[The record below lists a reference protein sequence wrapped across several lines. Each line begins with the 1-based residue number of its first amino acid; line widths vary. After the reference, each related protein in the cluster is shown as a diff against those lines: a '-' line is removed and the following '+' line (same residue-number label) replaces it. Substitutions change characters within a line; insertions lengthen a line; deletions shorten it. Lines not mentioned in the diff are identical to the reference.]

1 MTKISKII
9 SAAERIVVSPTSDL
23 VRIKAEILVSKN
35 AVRRVSNML
44 RTYVLINYKS
54 QQYIADNHII
64 NHSYQSAI
72 YRKDHSEETGLST
85 IQHLLFLLSH
95 SRKDKK
101 SLSFFYVDQSW
112 EDNKEG
118 SAGPLNQIHAK
129 SCSNMNEFNCHPEEP
144 LQLNAF
150 ESMEKTR
157 DRFFGCILGGAVG
170 DALGAP
176 VEFMQRDEIILRFG
190 AEGIHKFALS
200 FGGIGTITDDT
211 QMTLFTAE
219 GLIRG
224 WVHQCFY
231 GTADYGSI
239 TSHAYLRW
247 LQTQGET
254 LSCDIDFAADEQ
266 GWLIQQTELHNRRA
280 PGITCISSLK
290 SMTSLGRLAMNE
302 SKGCGGVMRVAPV
315 GLFASRLSDQ
325 LSAHDCFRLGAD
337 LAALTHGH
345 PTGYLTAGVL
355 SVLILLL
362 VSGES
367 LRDALSHGRK
377 ILVEMPNHEETLRA
391 LDLAVELA
399 STNTPTEKAINQLG
413 RGWIAEEALAISIY
427 CALVCKNLEQGVI
440 LAVNHDGDSDSTGA
454 ITGNLLGALHG
465 IKSIP
470 EEWLNQLE
478 LGDVL
483 REVADDLFS
492 FRNWDIGSTG
502 KNSALNQNIWWKYP
516 GF

>member
-1 MTKISKII
+1 MSTNKI
-9 SAAERIVVSPTSDL
+9 L
-23 VRIKAEILVSKN
+23 QN
-35 AVRRVSNML
+35 
-44 RTYVLINYKS
+44 
-54 QQYIADNHII
+54 QG
-64 NHSYQSAI
+64 
-72 YRKDHSEETGLST
+72 HSEKIRER
-85 IQHLLFLLSH
+85 FL
-95 SRKDKK
+95 
-101 SLSFFYVDQSW
+101 
-112 EDNKEG
+112 
-118 SAGPLNQIHAK
+118 
-129 SCSNMNEFNCHPEEP
+129 
-144 LQLNAF
+144 
-150 ESMEKTR
+150 
-157 DRFFGCILGGAVG
+157 GCLLGGAAG

-176 VEFMQRDEIILRFG
+176 VEFMQRNEIIAHFG
-190 AEGIHKFALS
+190 AEGIVNFALS

-239 TSHAYLRW
+239 TSHAYMRW

-254 LSCDIDFAADEQ
+254 PSCDIDFAADEQ
-266 GWLIQQTELHNRRA
+266 GWLIEQSKLHNRRA

-290 SMTSLGRLAMNE
+290 SMTALGELAANE

-315 GLFASRLSDQ
+315 GLFASQLRDQ
-325 LSAHDCFRLGAD
+325 LSAEDCFRLGAN

-345 PTGYLTAGVL
+345 PTGYLTAGVF

-367 LRDALSHGRK
+367 LNDALSHGRK

-399 STNTPTEKAINQLG
+399 SSNTPTEKAINKLG
-413 RGWIAEEALAISIY
+413 RGWIAEEALAIAIY
-427 CALVCKNLEQGVI
+427 CSLVCENFKQGVA

-478 LGDVL
+478 LVDVL

-502 KNSALNQNIWWKYP
+502 KNRALNQNIWWKYP

>member
-1 MTKISKII
+1 MSAKKVYQNQGQPEKIR
-9 SAAERIVVSPTSDL
+9 ER
-23 VRIKAEILVSKN
+23 
-35 AVRRVSNML
+35 
-44 RTYVLINYKS
+44 
-54 QQYIADNHII
+54 
-64 NHSYQSAI
+64 
-72 YRKDHSEETGLST
+72 
-85 IQHLLFLLSH
+85 FLACL
-95 SRKDKK
+95 
-101 SLSFFYVDQSW
+101 
-112 EDNKEG
+112 
-118 SAGPLNQIHAK
+118 
-129 SCSNMNEFNCHPEEP
+129 
-144 LQLNAF
+144 
-150 ESMEKTR
+150 
-157 DRFFGCILGGAVG
+157 LGGAAG

-176 VEFMQRDEIILRFG
+176 VEFMQRNEIISRFG
-190 AEGIHKFALS
+190 AAGIENFALS

-231 GTADYGSI
+231 GTADYAAI

-247 LQTQGET
+247 LQTQGDT
-254 LSCDIDFAADEQ
+254 PSCDIDFAADEQ
-266 GWLIQQTELHNRRA
+266 GWLFSQANLHHRRA

-290 SMTSLGRLAMNE
+290 SMTSLGDLATNE

-315 GLFASRLSDQ
+315 GLFAAQLHDQ
-325 LSAHDCFRLGAD
+325 LSANDCFLLGSN

-345 PTGYLTAGVL
+345 PTGYLTAGFF
-355 SVLILLL
+355 SVLIFFL
-362 VSGES
+362 VRGES
-367 LRDALSHGRK
+367 LNDALSHGRK

-399 STNTPTEKAINQLG
+399 STNTPSEKAIIQLG

-427 CALVCKNLEQGVI
+427 CALVCENFKQGVV

-465 IKSIP
+465 IKAIP

-478 LGDVL
+478 LADVL
-483 REVADDLFS
+483 SEVADDLFS
-492 FRNWDIGSTG
+492 FRNWDIGPIG
-502 KNSALNQNIWWKYP
+502 KNSELNQKIWWKYP